1 MIWSDLVG
9 TLCRHSYRL
18 VGEDV
23 EFQVFSSPSGRT
35 KLLMDWKGEISDW
48 RVSIM
53 INNDLKDTWFL
64 QDIRLVPLGLKED
77 SDALLLYRKDG
88 LGYVLSDHLEP
99 SY

>member
-9 TLCRHSYRL
+9 ALCRHSYKL

-35 KLLMDWKGEISDW
+35 KLLMDWKGEICDW

-77 SDALLLYRKDG
+77 ADALLLYRKDG
-88 LGYVLSDHLEP
+88 QGYVLSDHLEP